1 MRAYRYFSVHVQS
14 RAVKSPQT
22 GGRCFMAVSLEHILQ
37 GPLSYYLL
45 VTFGSPPRP
54 PLGPILGLPT
64 LSPTARVPLS
74 PEAARTPGCFPGH
87 IRRLQE
93 DRMGKALRGGL
104 GTGRN

>member
-1 MRAYRYFSVHVQS
+1 
-14 RAVKSPQT
+14 
-22 GGRCFMAVSLEHILQ
+22 MAVSPEHVLQ

-45 VTFGSPPRP
+45 VTSGSPPRP

-104 GTGRN
+104 GTGRNEGPWKKVKSPLT